1 MSKKLESMINTEFIK
16 AMEWTPFNENQRIID
31 GGVYRMFNA
40 ENEIIYVGKSIELY
54 VRIHNHLEFR
64 NHTKYFMSEVVRVEW
79 FQEKNPVFITLLE
92 SMLIAY
98 YRPKYNDEV
107 KDEKK
112 LGADHENKKK

>member
-1 MSKKLESMINTEFIK
+1 MINIDFIK
-16 AMEWTPFNENQRIID
+16 SMEWTEFNENQRIID

-40 ENEIIYVGKSIELY
+40 DNEIVYVGKSIDLY

-79 FQEKNPVFITLLE
+79 HQEKSPIYEGLLE

-98 YRPKYNDEV
+98 YKQKYNDEV
-107 KDEKK
+107 KDEKAK
-112 LGADHENKKK
+112 LGKSND